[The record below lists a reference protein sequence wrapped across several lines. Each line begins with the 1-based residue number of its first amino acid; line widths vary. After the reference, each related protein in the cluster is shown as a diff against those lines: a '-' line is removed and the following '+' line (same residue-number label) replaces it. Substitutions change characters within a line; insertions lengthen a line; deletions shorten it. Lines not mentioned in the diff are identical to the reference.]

1 MVEITNHLGVI
12 TISQEYFAKLIGNVT
27 TGCYG
32 VVEMAHSDVSQHIK
46 TLLTRSLY
54 DDKGV
59 RIKIENDQLY
69 VDLHIV
75 VLYGM
80 NITEIV
86 KSIANKIKYTVKQNT
101 GYDVKTVNVYVDGMA
116 N

>member
-1 MVEITNHLGVI
+1 MVEITNHLGATVI
-12 TISQEYFAKLIGNVT
+12 TQEYFAKLIGNVT
-27 TGCYG
+27 TSCYG

-54 DDKGV
+54 DEKGV
-59 RIKIENDQLY
+59 KIKMENNQLC

-80 NITEIV
+80 NISEIV

-101 GYDVKTVNVYVDGMA
+101 GYDVKTVNVYVDGMT